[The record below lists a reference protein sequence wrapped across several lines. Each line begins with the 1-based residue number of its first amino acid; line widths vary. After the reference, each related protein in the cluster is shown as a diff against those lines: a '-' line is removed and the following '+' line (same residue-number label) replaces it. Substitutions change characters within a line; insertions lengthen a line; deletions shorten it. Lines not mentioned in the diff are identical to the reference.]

1 MTKGFSCCHSY
12 PRPTVRAFTL
22 AAALAAL
29 ILVAGSSSAEARGT
43 GCGKTGVASKRSDR
57 VRVTDIRAA
66 VRCLINDERTANNLR
81 LSGSLNEAAQRHS
94 RYMFRHRC
102 FSHQCSGE
110 ADTTSRIRAAGYMA
124 GASSYRVGEVIAL
137 NRDTASPRE
146 VVRQWKN
153 SSSHRAQILSSGYK
167 HLGVGVV
174 ARKGRAYYTVTL
186 GWRS

>member
-1 MTKGFSCCHSY
+1 MSSLVSG
-12 PRPTVRAFTL
+12 PTLRAFAL

-29 ILVAGSSSAEARGT
+29 VLVTGSGATADARGS

-66 VRCLINDERTANNLR
+66 VKCLINEERTAKNLR
-81 LSGSLNEAAQRHS
+81 LSGALNEAAQRHS
-94 RYMFRHRC
+94 RYMYRHGC

-110 ADTTSRIRAAGYMA
+110 ADTTSRIRSAGYIA
-124 GASSYRVGEVIAL
+124 GARSYRVGEVIAL

-153 SSSHRAQILSSGYK
+153 SPPHRLQILSSGYK
-167 HLGVGVV
+167 HMGVGVV
-174 ARKGRAYYTVTL
+174 ARKGKAFYTVTL
-186 GWRS
+186 GWRSG